1 MMAVPFKGI
10 PEKLDTMIALIREA
24 WCREIW
30 PGTPTPLP
38 EKGKSLSLSVIYRA
52 FCRMICSWWPSGF
65 QLHVLIRQAITL
77 RGYIQAI
84 HKGCA
89 CLHSVSQLCILI
101 AQLEMFS
108 SARAVNFCLIVMPS
122 LRQDLE
128 FLHPICPREIRD
140 MFIRTSGAVTTSSVL
155 LPSPLPFPRSF
166 LVRK

>member
-30 PGTPTPLP
+30 PGAPTPLP

-52 FCRMICSWWPSGF
+52 FCRMICSWWQSGF

-77 RGYIQAI
+77 RDYIQAI

-108 SARAVNFCLIVMPS
+108 SARAVNFCLIVRSGVLAPHLS
-122 LRQDLE
+122 QRNQGHVHQDIGCCDN
-128 FLHPICPREIRD
+128 FICPSA
-140 MFIRTSGAVTTSSVL
+140 FTPTLSSL
-155 LPSPLPFPRSF
+155 FSC
-166 LVRK
+166 